1 MGGDLL
7 QTLFSHHVQLLHQQ
21 EMTMWVYPGPS
32 CPDRP
37 FIVEL
42 GDTEINTR
50 VRGGGVLIHGG
61 DLNFGSSPVP
71 LREGVD
77 SSR

>member
-7 QTLFSHHVQLLHQQ
+7 QTFFSHHVQLLHQQ
-21 EMTMWVYPGPS
+21 EMTMWVYLGPS

-50 VRGGGVLIHGG
+50 VREGGVSLFMGPI
-61 DLNFGSSPVP
+61 
-71 LREGVD
+71 
-77 SSR
+77 

>member
-7 QTLFSHHVQLLHQQ
+7 QTFFSHHVQLLHQQ

-50 VRGGGVLIHGG
+50 VWGGCPYSWGRSEFWFQPSPFKGRG
-61 DLNFGSSPVP
+61 
-71 LREGVD
+71 R
-77 SSR
+77 